1 MVKEKT
7 IINDLQDIPNN
18 KLNKLTVCSSAEK
31 ALKDS
36 HAICILTEWD
46 EFKSMNFKNLSS
58 LMKEPILFLDGRNI
72 ISHSKLNR
80 TFKKFM
86 SIDK

>member
-1 MVKEKT
+1 MVGHLRKDTNDCRESGSIDITRKLLNNNFTVKVYDPMVKEKT

-36 HAICILTEWD
+36 HAICILTEW
-46 EFKSMNFKNLSS
+46 MS
-58 LMKEPILFLDGRNI
+58 L
-72 ISHSKLNR
+72 
-80 TFKKFM
+80 
-86 SIDK
+86 